1 VSRATKDGEQ
11 VRVSIDELE
20 SLVAVLPEP
29 PPACEEA
36 GLRELRAAA
45 VAAFISQT
53 SSTHRRFA
61 REGDGLFGATRGMI

>member
-1 VSRATKDGEQ
+1 M
-11 VRVSIDELE
+11 SIDELE

-61 REGDGLFGATRGMI
+61 REGYGLFGAIRGMM